1 MSTGNISASGYNT
14 SKEQPDGFLKA
25 KAFVTAR
32 KGTSNKVEAA
42 LIRNAHPDKAL
53 ILNSV
58 SEAMD
63 RLGGTYSLTENYSF
77 VTNESSE
84 SKGEEAN
91 LPSMQTANILLT
103 YGITITDEH
112 GAGQVSME
120 LSGNIAG
127 SKDPSV
133 TWSKIKED
141 FKSRDFYSLVNKAYK
156 RHITGVEGTRKDP
169 TTNLVLNESPVSFSI
184 SPNEVTKSIG
194 FQLSYDNN
202 DLFKKAKINY
212 KDSYF
217 DYNLSFEH
225 DNVTDIIQV
234 SCQGNIITRGSLP
247 KKVRDNRLLLDIILK
262 NNSEKVR
269 DEAQKIYHI
278 MFPTR
283 IQYVLAPRPNQ
294 ISVSEDVL
302 NGTITYSASFTDRDF
317 PENSKLRSLDYG
329 VAIVPAK
336 QEFRVAPS
344 CLQNGHYLTYDLN
357 LDSKRATVSI
367 NTNATA
373 DDKVTASNTDENI
386 EDSFRAATLEAKSV
400 NRFLQGAFVDGQV
413 IRLDSENK
421 VENKDDS
428 SITYSRA
435 FSHEKSIEAL
445 DLNRL
450 DN

>member
-1 MSTGNISASGYNT
+1 
-14 SKEQPDGFLKA
+14 
-25 KAFVTAR
+25 
-32 KGTSNKVEAA
+32 
-42 LIRNAHPDKAL
+42 
-53 ILNSV
+53 
-58 SEAMD
+58 
-63 RLGGTYSLTENYSF
+63 
-77 VTNESSE
+77 
-84 SKGEEAN
+84 
-91 LPSMQTANILLT
+91 
-103 YGITITDEH
+103 
-112 GAGQVSME
+112 
-120 LSGNIAG
+120 
-127 SKDPSV
+127 
-133 TWSKIKED
+133 
-141 FKSRDFYSLVNKAYK
+141 
-156 RHITGVEGTRKDP
+156 
-169 TTNLVLNESPVSFSI
+169 
-184 SPNEVTKSIG
+184 
-194 FQLSYDNN
+194 
-202 DLFKKAKINY
+202 
-212 KDSYF
+212 
-217 DYNLSFEH
+217 
-225 DNVTDIIQV
+225 
-234 SCQGNIITRGSLP
+234 
-247 KKVRDNRLLLDIILK
+247 
-262 NNSEKVR
+262 
-269 DEAQKIYHI
+269 